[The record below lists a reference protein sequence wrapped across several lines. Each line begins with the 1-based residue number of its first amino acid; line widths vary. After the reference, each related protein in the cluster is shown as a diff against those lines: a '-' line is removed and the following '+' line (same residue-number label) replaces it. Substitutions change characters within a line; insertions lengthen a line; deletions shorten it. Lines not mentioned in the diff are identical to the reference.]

1 MKILPAVWHL
11 LDRPQRRRLVI
22 LQLLSV
28 LMAVSTVSG
37 IAAVVPFF
45 SVLADPNAID
55 RSALLHSIYLHLH
68 FDSERRF
75 VIALGMA
82 FALVIALTNAINLV
96 GSLTM
101 NRFAFQV
108 GDTFCAALFEEYLYR
123 SYAFHSI
130 SNSSTLS
137 SKVLYETARV
147 TTGILQSGLIL
158 VTNLVTTAFIV
169 ASIVLF
175 NPMVG
180 IAAFAALATS
190 YGAIYAMARE
200 RLLRNGRTESH
211 EFAARTKLVGESFGA
226 IKEIILQRAQ
236 PLFVDQFA
244 QRCRS
249 ISKMIVS
256 TLAISQS
263 PRHVLECI
271 TVCSLVGSA
280 LYLSGRSEAASSWI
294 AQLTFIGLAAYRLLP
309 ALQQAFAAIVR
320 IRAERPAFE
329 GIAADLKQARGAE
342 RPLIRSAPTDR
353 SWRGRPRHDIRL
365 QAVSYHHNADST
377 AAISDVS
384 LRIASGA
391 MVGFIGANGSGK
403 TTLVDLLAGLL
414 VPESGHLV
422 IDGIVVDDI
431 NRGAW
436 QSVIAYVPQ
445 QIFLLDAALAEN
457 IALGVTP
464 SQIDLTRVRSAA
476 TLARLDDCVAALPN
490 GYSEVLGERGS
501 RLSGGQRQRLGI
513 ARALYRD
520 ASVLIMD
527 EATGAL
533 DAAAEQAIVDT
544 LQVLRRDRTIL
555 LIAHRRTTL
564 RHCDLIF
571 ELQAGRLVRRGKYD
585 ELVATPEVRAA
596 W

>member
-1 MKILPAVWHL
+1 MKILPAVWRL
-11 LDRPQRRRLVI
+11 LDRRQRRRLVV
-22 LQLLSV
+22 LQLLCA
-28 LMAVSTVSG
+28 LMAVSTVGG

-45 SVLADPNAID
+45 SVLADPNAVD
-55 RSALLHSIYLHLH
+55 RSALLHFLYLHLH

-75 VIALGMA
+75 VIALGAAVAM
-82 FALVIALTNAINLV
+82 VIALANAINLF

-130 SNSSTLS
+130 TNSSTLS

-158 VTNLVTTAFIV
+158 VTNLVTVAFIV

-175 NPMVG
+175 NPLVAV
-180 IAAFAALATS
+180 AAFATLTTS
-190 YGAIYAMARE
+190 YGAIYAMARGK
-200 RLLRNGRTESH
+200 LVRNGLTESH
-211 EFAARTKLVGESFGA
+211 EFVARTRLVGESFGA
-226 IKEIILQRAQ
+226 IKEIILQQAQ
-236 PLFVDQFA
+236 PLFVDKFTE
-244 QRCRS
+244 RCRS

-256 TLAISQS
+256 TLVISQS
-263 PRHVLECI
+263 PRHVLECV
-271 TVCSLVGSA
+271 TVCSLVGTG
-280 LYLSGRSEAASSWI
+280 LYLSGRSEAASAWI

-320 IRAERPAFE
+320 IRGERPAFE
-329 GIAADLKQARGAE
+329 GIAADLRQARTGK
-342 RPLIRSAPTDR
+342 PLDRCALPDR

-365 QAVSYHHNADST
+365 DAVSFRHTAALP
-377 AAISDVS
+377 AAISNVT
-384 LRIASGA
+384 LRIPSGA

-403 TTLVDLLAGLL
+403 TTLVDLLTGLL
-414 VPESGHLV
+414 VPESGHLA
-422 IDGIVVDDI
+422 IDGMVVDDA
-431 NRGAW
+431 NRRAW

-457 IALGVTP
+457 IALGVTA
-464 SQIDLTRVRSAA
+464 SQIDLKRVRSAA

-490 GYSEVLGERGS
+490 GYGEVLGERGS

-527 EATGAL
+527 EATSAL
-533 DAAAEQAIVDT
+533 DVAAEQAIVDT
-544 LQVLRRDRTIL
+544 LQALRRDRTIL

-564 RHCDLIF
+564 RHCDLVF
-571 ELQAGRLVRRGKYD
+571 ELQAGRLVRSGNYD
-585 ELVATPEVRAA
+585 ELIATAEVRVAS
-596 W
+596 

>member
-1 MKILPAVWHL
+1 MKILPAVWRL
-11 LDRPQRRRLVI
+11 LDRRQRRRLVV
-22 LQLLSV
+22 LQLLCA
-28 LMAVSTVSG
+28 LMAVSTVGG

-45 SVLADPNAID
+45 SVLADPNAVD
-55 RSALLHSIYLHLH
+55 RSALLHFLYLHLH

-75 VIALGMA
+75 VLALGAA
-82 FALVIALTNAINLV
+82 FASVIALANAINLI

-130 SNSSTLS
+130 TNSSTLS

-158 VTNLVTTAFIV
+158 ITNLVTIAFIV
-169 ASIVLF
+169 ASIVFF
-175 NPMVG
+175 NPLVA
-180 IAAFAALATS
+180 IAAFATLTIS
-190 YGAIYAMARE
+190 YGAIYAMARGK
-200 RLLRNGRTESH
+200 LLRNGLKESH
-211 EFAARTKLVGESFGA
+211 EFVARTKLVGESFGA
-226 IKEIILQRAQ
+226 IKEIILQQAQ
-236 PLFVDQFA
+236 PLFVDKFTE
-244 QRCRS
+244 RCRS
-249 ISKMIVS
+249 ISKTIVS

-263 PRHVLECI
+263 PRHFLECV
-271 TVCSLVGSA
+271 TVCSLVGTA
-280 LYLSGRSEAASSWI
+280 LYLSGRSEVASPWI

-320 IRAERPAFE
+320 IRGERPAFE
-329 GIAADLKQARGAE
+329 GIAADLRQARAG
-342 RPLIRSAPTDR
+342 RPLLRCAPTDR

-365 QAVSYHHNADST
+365 EAVSYRHT
-377 AAISDVS
+377 AELPAAVS
-384 LRIASGA
+384 NVTLRIPSGA

-414 VPESGHLV
+414 VPESGHLA
-422 IDGIVVDDI
+422 IDGMVVDDV
-431 NRGAW
+431 NRRAW

-445 QIFLLDAALAEN
+445 QIFLLDTALSEN
-457 IALGVTP
+457 IALGVTV

-544 LQVLRRDRTIL
+544 LQALRRDRTIL

-571 ELQAGRLVRRGKYD
+571 ELEAGRLIRSGKYD
-585 ELVATPEVRAA
+585 ELMATPEVCAA